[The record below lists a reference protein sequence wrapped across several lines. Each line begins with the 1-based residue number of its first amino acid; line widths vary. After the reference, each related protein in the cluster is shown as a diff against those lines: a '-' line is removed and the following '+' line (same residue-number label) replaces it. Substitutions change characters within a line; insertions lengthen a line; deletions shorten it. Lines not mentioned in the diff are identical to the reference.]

1 MTGQKL
7 VSWLAWREHKGLN
20 LSLKLQ
26 FVKKMMNQSLKIFK
40 FCPEQTSCGSVG
52 RAAAFKTR
60 GLQFYSHCYFVSH

>member
-26 FVKKMMNQSLKIFK
+26 FVKK
-40 FCPEQTSCGSVG
+40 
-52 RAAAFKTR
+52 
-60 GLQFYSHCYFVSH
+60 